1 MTFYCPLLDNN
12 KIYTFTSENNR
23 DTMRILKYIFLL
35 LLLSFVS
42 LTVFVATQKGD
53 FTVERSKVIKT
64 QRVSL
69 YNFVNDYRNW
79 EDFGSWV
86 TEDPSIHV
94 VFPAKTSGVNA
105 SFSWTGNDGNGD
117 VKTIAVTDAQN
128 ITQKMNFDGT
138 LTDVSWVFK
147 DTLGGTKVTWKSK
160 GTMSFL
166 FKIYSA
172 LNGGADKVIGTMY
185 EKSLANL
192 DKILVYETNT
202 FDVKVDGV
210 VKKLETF
217 YINQSFTSE
226 IGKIAKN
233 VRVVVPQLTS
243 FCEANGIETNG
254 KPFVIYHTYDTT
266 SGLAKISICV
276 PIKKEIFTSSGSD
289 ILTGKLEPFEA
300 VKTTL
305 KGDYSHT
312 KQAIEKSTAYINSQ
326 KIFPDLTWSHLE
338 IYTISKAE
346 IANPSKWVTELYYPI
361 KPKVV
366 PVERPVVRTP
376 KPEPTPAHTPPPAKE
391 EQSEF

>member
-1 MTFYCPLLDNN
+1 
-12 KIYTFTSENNR
+12 
-23 DTMRILKYIFLL
+23 MRILKYIFLL
-35 LLLSFVS
+35 LLLSLVS

-53 FTVERSKVIKT
+53 FIVERSKVIKT
-64 QRVSL
+64 QRVPL
-69 YNFVNDYRNW
+69 FNFVNDYRNW

-86 TEDPSIHV
+86 VEDPTMKV
-94 VFPAKTSGVNA
+94 VYPANTSGLNS
-105 SFSWTGNDGNGD
+105 SFSWQGNDGGGNM
-117 VKTIAVTDAQN
+117 KTTAITDTQT
-128 ITQKMNFDGT
+128 ISQKMDFDGT
-138 LTDVSWVFK
+138 TADVSWVFK

-160 GTMSFL
+160 GTMSFA

-202 FDVKVDGV
+202 FDIKVDGV

-226 IGKIAKN
+226 IAKIAKN
-233 VRVVVPQLTS
+233 VRVVVPQLIA

-266 SGLAKISICV
+266 SGLAKISICI

-312 KQAIEKSTAYINSQ
+312 KQAVEKSTAYINNQ
-326 KIFPDLTWSHLE
+326 KISPDLTWSHLE
-338 IYTISKAE
+338 IYTVGKSE
-346 IANPSKWVTELYYPI
+346 IANPSKWVTEIYYPI
-361 KPKVV
+361 KPKAV
-366 PVERPVVRTP
+366 PVEKQAVYTP
-376 KPEPTPAHTPPPAKE
+376 KTETTTPTHTPPPVKQE
-391 EQSEF
+391 ESEF

>member
-1 MTFYCPLLDNN
+1 
-12 KIYTFTSENNR
+12 
-23 DTMRILKYIFLL
+23 MRIIKYIFLL
-35 LLLSFVS
+35 LLLSLVS
-42 LTVFVATQKGD
+42 LTVFIATQKGD
-53 FTVERSKVIKT
+53 FTVERSKVIKI
-64 QRVSL
+64 QRVPL
-69 YNFVNDYRNW
+69 FNFVNDYRNW

-86 TEDPSIHV
+86 LEDPTIQVTYPQS
-94 VFPAKTSGVNA
+94 TSGLNA
-105 SFSWTGNDGNGD
+105 SFSWKGNDGNGD
-117 VKTIAVTDAQN
+117 MKTTAVTDAQT
-128 ITQKMNFDGT
+128 ISQKMNIDGT
-138 LTDVSWVFK
+138 LADVSWVFK

-160 GTMSFL
+160 GTMSFV

-202 FDVKVDGV
+202 FEVKVDGV

-217 YINQSFTSE
+217 YIKQSFTSE
-226 IGKIAKN
+226 IGKITKN
-233 VRVVVPQLTS
+233 VRVVIPKLTS

-266 SGLAKISICV
+266 SGLAKISVCV

-312 KQAIEKSTAYINSQ
+312 KQAIEKSTAYINNQ
-326 KIFPDLTWSHLE
+326 KIIPDHTWSHLE
-338 IYTISKAE
+338 VYTVGKSE
-346 IANPSKWVTELYYPI
+346 IANPSKWVTEIYFPV
-361 KPKVV
+361 KPKVA
-366 PVERPVVRTP
+366 PVVKQAIYTPRT
-376 KPEPTPAHTPPPAKE
+376 ESVTPVQTPPPAKE

>member
-1 MTFYCPLLDNN
+1 
-12 KIYTFTSENNR
+12 
-23 DTMRILKYIFLL
+23 MRILKYIFLL

-105 SFSWTGNDGNGD
+105 SFSWTGNDGSGD

-185 EKSLANL
+185 EKTLANL

-202 FDVKVDGV
+202 FDIKVDGV

-233 VRVVVPQLTS
+233 VRIVVPQLTS

-312 KQAIEKSTAYINSQ
+312 KQAIEKSTAYINNQ

-346 IANPSKWVTELYYPI
+346 IANPSKWVTELYYPV

>member
-1 MTFYCPLLDNN
+1 
-12 KIYTFTSENNR
+12 
-23 DTMRILKYIFLL
+23 MRILKYIFLL

-69 YNFVNDYRNW
+69 FNFVNDYRNW
-79 EDFGSWV
+79 EDFSSWV

-117 VKTIAVTDAQN
+117 VRTTAVTDAQN

-346 IANPSKWVTELYYPI
+346 IANPSKWVTEIYYPI

-366 PVERPVVRTP
+366 PVERTVIRTP
-376 KPEPTPAHTPPPAKE
+376 KAEVTPTHTPVHTPPPAKE
-391 EQSEF
+391 EESEF